1 MSGTKTIYA
10 LGILVCLVS
19 IVAVARAVERAPSGQ
34 SAGTHYYTPEVHRF
48 DLLGGRGSELGVS
61 IRDVEKADVSREKL
75 SSETGAVIDEVR
87 SDSPASKAGLNA
99 GDVVTDFDGER
110 VRSARQLTRLVQE
123 TPAGR
128 QVKMAVMRGGQR
140 VEVSVEPAEASGF
153 AMFKGGGPLETLERL
168 DRLAPNL
175 KFDLPEL
182 HKFELPHF
190 DFDLRGRTSRLG
202 VTLSELTPQLSE
214 HFGVKDGVLVTEV
227 TTDSPARDAG
237 IKAGDVITSINGQA
251 VSTSSDVRRH
261 VSEAAAGEL
270 TIGVMRDKKELSLK
284 AKIERTERSRRS
296 ATRRII

>member
-1 MSGTKTIYA
+1 MSRIKTIRA
-10 LGILVCLVS
+10 LGIVVCLVAV
-19 IVAVARAVERAPSGQ
+19 VAVARAVARTPAGQ
-34 SAGTHYYTPEVHRF
+34 NGSSHYYSPEVQRF
-48 DLLGGRGSELGVS
+48 ELLGGHGSELGVS

-87 SDSPASKAGLNA
+87 SDSPASKAGLKA

-140 VEVSVEPAEASGF
+140 VEVSVEPAAANGF
-153 AMFKGGGPLETLERL
+153 AMFQGGRPLEKL
-168 DRLAPNL
+168 DRLSQDF

-182 HKFELPHF
+182 RKFELPHF

-202 VTLSELTPQLSE
+202 VSLSELTEQLSE

-227 TTDSPARDAG
+227 ASGSPARDAG
-237 IKAGDVITSINGQA
+237 VKAGDVITSINGQA
-251 VSTSSDVRRH
+251 VSASSDIRRY
-261 VSEAAAGEL
+261 VSETAGGEL
-270 TIGVMRDKKELSLK
+270 TIGVMREKKELSLK
-284 AKIERTERSRRS
+284 AKIERSERPRRS
-296 ATRRII
+296 GTRRII